1 MCEICDIQQLIDCL
15 KQEKETNDEVIYG
28 IVDFLK
34 YKGNEYI
41 KRFFMK
47 TDNIRHIS
55 HDLFQIME
63 KVISLSL
70 MLFLLYLKMSKR
82 EIIVMVL

>member
-34 YKGNEYI
+34 YKGDEYI
-41 KRFFMK
+41 KRFFIIFVQEDP
-47 TDNIRHIS
+47 TVQGGDEL
-55 HDLFQIME
+55 DLI
-63 KVISLSL
+63 I
-70 MLFLLYLKMSKR
+70 FLLQRYNYFRRKSNFFCKKT
-82 EIIVMVL
+82 

>member
-1 MCEICDIQQLIDCL
+1 M
-15 KQEKETNDEVIYG
+15 
-28 IVDFLK
+28 K